1 MTRKERDNRKTDR
14 AWDKLYHRLEKDGLL
29 TCKEKEG
36 VIPYGDIPR
45 PSIRKMVFI
54 TLQAAAVILCFLFI
68 YFNRTDKE
76 TDRNLFTR
84 QNMETT
90 TLATTLEDG
99 SIVYLAGNAAIR
111 YPEHFQADKREISLQ
126 GNALFDIAGNRQRPF
141 LIETEDTR
149 IEVLGTAF
157 NVKSDG
163 SRPFELSVQRGLVK
177 VTLKK
182 SGQDAYVKAG
192 ETVTLSSRKLQVSQT
207 KDTGQFEKYIR
218 QIRFK
223 DERLADILRIIN
235 LHTENIFL
243 RTTPELEGRTLT
255 VTFSDNS
262 PESMVELICVA
273 LDLKCTRDKNVITL
287 HENEPDKQSIR

>member
-1 MTRKERDNRKTDR
+1 MTQKVKDNSKTDQ
-14 AWDKLYHRLEKDGLL
+14 AWNKVYHRLENDGLI
-29 TCKEKEG
+29 TRNETNG
-36 VIPYGDIPR
+36 VIPYGDMR
-45 PSIRKMVFI
+45 RLSRRKLVFAGI
-54 TLQAAAVILCFLFI
+54 QVAAIILCFLYI
-68 YFNRTDKE
+68 HFNHTGKRTGS
-76 TDRNLFTR
+76 NLLTR

-111 YPEHFQADKREISLQ
+111 YPEHFQPDKREISLQ
-126 GNALFDIAGNRQRPF
+126 GNALFDITGNRTCPF
-141 LIETEDTR
+141 LIDTEEAH

-182 SGQDAYVKAG
+182 GGQEAFVKAG
-192 ETVTLSSRKLQVSQT
+192 ETVTLSSRKLHVGPT
-207 KDTGQFEKYIR
+207 EDTAQFAHYTRKM
-218 QIRFK
+218 RFK

-235 LHTENIFL
+235 RNTEEIRL
-243 RTTPELEGRTLT
+243 QTTPDQDNRKLT

-262 PESMVELICVA
+262 PETMAELIC
-273 LDLKCTRDKNVITL
+273 LGLNLKYKRNNNVLTL
-287 HENEPDKQSIR
+287 YAN

>member
-1 MTRKERDNRKTDR
+1 MTRKERDNRKTDQ
-14 AWDKLYHRLEKDGLL
+14 AWENVYQRLEKDGLL
-29 TCKEKEG
+29 DHKEKNSI
-36 VIPYGDIPR
+36 IPYGDIR
-45 PSIRKMVFI
+45 PLSTRKRIFI
-54 TLQAAAVILCFLFI
+54 GIQVAAIIVCFLYIHFKQ
-68 YFNRTDKE
+68 TDNKE
-76 TDRNLFTR
+76 ADRNLLTR

-99 SIVYLAGNAAIR
+99 SIVYLAGNAAIH

-157 NVKSDG
+157 NVKSDNTQ
-163 SRPFELSVQRGLVK
+163 PFELSVQRGMVK

-182 SGQDAYVKAG
+182 SGQDVYVKAG
-192 ETVTLSSRKLQVSQT
+192 ETVTLSSRKLEVSET
-207 KDTGQFEKYIR
+207 KDHGQFEKYVR

-223 DERLADILRIIN
+223 DERLADILHIIN
-235 LHTENIFL
+235 LNTGDIRFQ
-243 RTTPELEGRTLT
+243 TTPELEDRQLT

-262 PESMVELICVA
+262 PESMAELICFA
-273 LDLKCTRDKNVITL
+273 LNLKCTRDKNLITL
-287 HENEPDKQSIR
+287 HEN

>member
-1 MTRKERDNRKTDR
+1 MTLKERNNRKTDQ
-14 AWDKLYHRLEKDGLL
+14 AWNRLYCRLEKDGLIATGEASRHSL
-29 TCKEKEG
+29 RRTAIKW
-36 VIPYGDIPR
+36 
-45 PSIRKMVFI
+45 
-54 TLQAAAVILCFLFI
+54 TAAAILLLGLYLSAN
-68 YFNRTDKE
+68 YFNQPYPAA
-76 TDRNLFTR
+76 DRNLLTR

-99 SIVYLAGNAAIR
+99 SIVYLADNAAIH
-111 YPEHFQADKREISLQ
+111 YPEHFQPDKREISLQ
-126 GNALFDIAGNRQRPF
+126 GNALFDIAGNRKRPF

-163 SRPFELSVQRGLVK
+163 SQPFELSVQRGMVK

-182 SGQDAYVKAG
+182 SNQDVFVKAG
-192 ETVTLSSRKLQVSQT
+192 ETVTLASRKLRVGP
-207 KDTGQFEKYIR
+207 TGNTDQFAQYMR

-235 LHTENIFL
+235 LQSDDIHLQTI
-243 RTTPELEGRTLT
+243 PSLEDRKLT

-262 PESMVELICVA
+262 PETMAELICAA
-273 LDLKCTRDKNVITL
+273 LNLQSSRDKNVITL
-287 HENEPDKQSIR
+287 HEN

>member
-1 MTRKERDNRKTDR
+1 MTLKERNNRKTDQ
-14 AWDKLYHRLEKDGLL
+14 AWNRLYCRLEKDGLIAPGETTRHSL
-29 TCKEKEG
+29 RKT
-36 VIPYGDIPR
+36 
-45 PSIRKMVFI
+45 SIGW
-54 TLQAAAVILCFLFI
+54 TAAAILLLGLYLSVN
-68 YFNRTDKE
+68 YFNQSDPAA
-76 TDRNLFTR
+76 DRNLLTR

-99 SIVYLAGNAAIR
+99 SIVYLAGNAAIH
-111 YPEHFQADKREISLQ
+111 YPEHFQPDKREISLQ
-126 GNALFDIAGNRQRPF
+126 GNALFDIAGNRKRPF

-163 SRPFELSVQRGLVK
+163 SQPFELSVQRGMVK

-182 SGQDAYVKAG
+182 SNQDVFVKAG
-192 ETVTLSSRKLQVSQT
+192 ETVTLASRKLRVGP
-207 KDTGQFEKYIR
+207 TGNTDQFAQYMR

-235 LHTENIFL
+235 LQSDDIHLQTI
-243 RTTPELEGRTLT
+243 PSLEDRKLT

-262 PESMVELICVA
+262 PETMAELICAA
-273 LDLKCTRDKNVITL
+273 LNLQSSRDRNVITL
-287 HENEPDKQSIR
+287 HEN